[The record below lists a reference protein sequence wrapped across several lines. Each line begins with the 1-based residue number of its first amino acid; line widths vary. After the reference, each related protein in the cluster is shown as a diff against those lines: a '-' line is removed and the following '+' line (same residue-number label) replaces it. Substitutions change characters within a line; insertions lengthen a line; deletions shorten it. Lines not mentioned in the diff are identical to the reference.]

1 MNRMTDTGRGLV
13 LGVIL
18 SIAMPVASQVGDAT
32 ALIFAWLKTTLFV
45 MLQDQFGFLK
55 KGTESSVRQEAAGAV
70 GIQEAIK
77 QGAQVNAGAIGEA
90 TKADLTDRNSRMFSV
105 MGTLRIDGRSVSIGS
120 TAPSACY
127 QVKDATYLRSVRE
140 EMGRIVERVER
151 DSAIWM
157 TSPDRETRSRDEM
170 VRDQRQYGTG
180 VYDPSWVSNAT
191 LTQAQAERA
200 ERSIKYTY
208 SPPPINATAVAATPA
223 GREVAQD
230 LQRLQQ
236 QAALPQRVMARQL
249 ALRSPINGERSYM
262 GTMQEWGHTSV
273 EDPVQT
279 AALQAKT
286 DTGVLRELAITAKRQ
301 LAVDVELM
309 QSQSE
314 TNALLAMLVMRQIG
328 DEMQEVV
335 TTRLPRAAQTRQ

>member
-1 MNRMTDTGRGLV
+1 M
-13 LGVIL
+13 L
-18 SIAMPVASQVGDAT
+18 SVATPVVSQVSDAT
-32 ALIFAWLKTTLFV
+32 ALILAFLKFTLFDF
-45 MLQDQFGFLK
+45 LKDQFSFMK
-55 KGTESSVRQEAAGAV
+55 TGTEGMVRQMAAGAV
-70 GIQEAIK
+70 GIQEALK
-77 QGAQVNAGAIGEA
+77 QSTQANTGAIGEA
-90 TKADLTDRNSRMFSV
+90 SKAELTDRNSRMFSV
-105 MGTLRIDGRSVSIGS
+105 MGTMRIDGRSVSIGS

-127 QVKDATYLRSVRE
+127 QVNDATYLRSARE
-140 EMGRIVERVER
+140 DMGRIVERVER
-151 DSAIWM
+151 DAAIWV

-180 VYDPSWVSNAT
+180 IYDPSWVSNHT

-249 ALRSPINGERSYM
+249 AMRSPINGERSYM

-328 DEMQEVV
+328 DEMQDVV
-335 TTRLPRAAQTRQ
+335 NTRLPRAAQTRQ